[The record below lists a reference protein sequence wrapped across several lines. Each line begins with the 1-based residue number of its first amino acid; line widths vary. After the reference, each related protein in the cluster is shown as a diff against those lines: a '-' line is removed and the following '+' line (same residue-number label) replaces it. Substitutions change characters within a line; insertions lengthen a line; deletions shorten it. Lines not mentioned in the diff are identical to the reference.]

1 MCRMCARVRSAYTL
15 RKSGGYENPTW
26 SGSRARPFP
35 SDYKATTTP
44 LPPNIRS
51 AIRHS
56 FALTM
61 WLLILAG
68 LLTVS
73 VGEETSVTKK
83 TVSSAAN
90 ADDIV
95 LLEIDIKDPVKRSP
109 VSGSAIYGASPSQFV
124 IRPGDDSQE
133 LSPEY
138 LAVLRQF
145 TGVDPQSYVAR
156 PNSAPQRRP
165 LPAYAKQQQALQQA
179 YYNYRKPAVAP
190 PRPRPQLQHPQALIQ
205 AEAVAQAQATLQ
217 STRGGPSGASTYQ
230 VESYTSPKV
239 GTFEHELLQLV
250 SANQA
255 QEFNL
260 IPTQPKAAGY
270 PQQEYI
276 KATAAPGSQLHEQY
290 HIETSPPPRYPA
302 QQRVAATYQSIEQP
316 VQIQY
321 QTAQAADYSAKGA
334 ESFRPS
340 PQYEYVNDGGA
351 PLRAQV
357 SQAQIQAEAEAN
369 SRAQAQAEAQA
380 LAFQKIAQ
388 ASYQKHHEAALEQIR
403 IDHERYRQQS
413 ALEQLQQGD
422 HVSAAG
428 QAHIEGQLEPK
439 DPEAAY
445 RAKLKAQAAAEAAEA
460 RRLQTAAEYKAH
472 TDAIRQV
479 EAQQQAHVKAQEK
492 AHQDALNFERNQ
504 LRAQAQAQA
513 LAQAQAEALYK
524 VYQQSRAKANGEIL
538 AAARAQQ
545 EAKKVDPD
553 GTPVIQFLLPNTPKL
568 PAPNNYFTNDDV
580 NKYQASG
587 STYAPRSVTK
597 PDSSEPIIQE
607 QAYVQPVIN
616 QPRQVHKLKVPPT
629 QSSVY
634 VSQSGLLK
642 KSPVKSLTIEEIVD
656 QGQLNSPQIVRIP
669 SPKEQQPLTQEELS
683 ALINAGYNVTPIP
696 QTVKPTQQSYVSE
709 NTSAVY
715 YLKKQRPAV
724 RPEYVTYEEVLQR
737 PRRPTRKN
745 TPILKQDDGNASE
758 KVTFLVPLE
767 PSFGTRQPSLR
778 NNE

>member
-1 MCRMCARVRSAYTL
+1 MCRMCARVRDTL

-26 SGSRARPFP
+26 SGPRARPFP

-51 AIRHS
+51 AFRHS

-68 LLTVS
+68 LLTIS

-109 VSGSAIYGASPSQFV
+109 VSSSAIYGASPSQFV
-124 IRPGDDSQE
+124 IRHGDDSQE

-145 TGVDPQSYVAR
+145 TGTEPQPYATR
-156 PNSAPQRRP
+156 PNNAPQRRP
-165 LPAYAKQQQALQQA
+165 LPDYAKQQQTLQQA
-179 YYNYRKPAVAP
+179 YYNYRKPAVVP
-190 PRPRPQLQHPQALIQ
+190 PRPRPQLHPQALIQ
-205 AEAVAQAQATLQ
+205 AEAVAQAQAQVEAQNRAVALQ
-217 STRGGPSGASTYQ
+217 STRGPSGASTYQ
-230 VESYTSPKV
+230 VESYTSPKL
-239 GTFEHELLQLV
+239 GTFEQELLQLV

-260 IPTQPKAAGY
+260 IPTQPKTGY

-276 KATAAPGSQLHEQY
+276 KSTATPASQLPEQY
-290 HIETSPPPRYPA
+290 HIETSPPPRYPP

-321 QTAQAADYSAKGA
+321 QTAQPADYSPKGVEA
-334 ESFRPS
+334 FRPS
-340 PQYEYVNDGGA
+340 PQYDYVDDG
-351 PLRAQV
+351 AQLK
-357 SQAQIQAEAEAN
+357 AQAEAEAN
-369 SRAQAQAEAQA
+369 ARAQAQAEAQA

-388 ASYQKHHEAALEQIR
+388 ASYQKHHDAALEQIR

-413 ALEQLQQGD
+413 ALEQIQQGD
-422 HVSAAG
+422 HVSDAG
-428 QAHIEGQLEPK
+428 RAHIEGQLQPK

-460 RRLQTAAEYKAH
+460 RRLQAAAEYKAH
-472 TDAIRQV
+472 SDAIRQV

-492 AHQDALNFERNQ
+492 AHHDALNFERNQ

-524 VYQQSRAKANGEIL
+524 VYQQSRAKANSEIL
-538 AAARAQQ
+538 AAARAQA
-545 EAKKVDPD
+545 EAKKANPD
-553 GTPVIQFLLPNTPKL
+553 GTPVIQYLLPSTPKL

-587 STYAPRSVTK
+587 STYASRSVTK
-597 PDSSEPIIQE
+597 PDSSESTIQE

-616 QPRQVHKLKVPPT
+616 QPRQAHKLKVPPT

-634 VSQSGLLK
+634 ISQSGLLK

-656 QGQLNSPQIVRIP
+656 QGQLNSPQVIRVP
-669 SPKEQQPLTQEELS
+669 SPKEQQSLTQEELS
-683 ALINAGYNVTPIP
+683 ALINAGYSVTPIP
-696 QTVKPTQQSYVSE
+696 QTVKPTQPSYVPE

-737 PRRPTRKN
+737 SRRPIRKN
-745 TPILKQDDGNASE
+745 TPILKPDDANASE

-767 PSFGTRQPSLR
+767 PSFGTKQPSLR
-778 NNE
+778 SNE

>member
-1 MCRMCARVRSAYTL
+1 MC
-15 RKSGGYENPTW
+15 K
-26 SGSRARPFP
+26 F
-35 SDYKATTTP
+35 
-44 LPPNIRS
+44 
-51 AIRHS
+51 
-56 FALTM
+56 
-61 WLLILAG
+61 
-68 LLTVS
+68 
-73 VGEETSVTKK
+73 
-83 TVSSAAN
+83 
-90 ADDIV
+90 
-95 LLEIDIKDPVKRSP
+95 
-109 VSGSAIYGASPSQFV
+109 Q
-124 IRPGDDSQE
+124 

-145 TGVDPQSYVAR
+145 TGTEPYTVR
-156 PNSAPQRRP
+156 PNAGPQRRP

-179 YYNYRKPAVAP
+179 YYNYRKPAVVP
-190 PRPRPQLQHPQALIQ
+190 PRPRPQLHPQALIQ
-205 AEAVAQAQATLQ
+205 AEAVAQAQAQVQAQVQAQNHALQ
-217 STRGGPSGASTYQ
+217 STRGPSGASTYQ
-230 VESYTSPKV
+230 VESYTSPKL
-239 GTFEHELLQLV
+239 GTFEQELLQLV

-260 IPTQPKAAGY
+260 IPTQPKTGY
-270 PQQEYI
+270 PQQEYV
-276 KATAAPGSQLHEQY
+276 KSTAASASPLPEQY
-290 HIETSPPPRYPA
+290 HIETSPPPRYPP
-302 QQRVAATYQSIEQP
+302 QPSIQRVAATYQSIEQP

-321 QTAQAADYSAKGA
+321 QTAQAPDYSAKGV

-340 PQYEYVNDGGA
+340 PQYDYVGGGTQLKA
-351 PLRAQV
+351 H
-357 SQAQIQAEAEAN
+357 QAQIQAEAEAN
-369 SRAQAQAEAQA
+369 ARAQAQAEAQA

-388 ASYQKHHEAALEQIR
+388 ASYQKHQDAALEQIR

-413 ALEQLQQGD
+413 ALEQIQQGD

-428 QAHIEGQLEPK
+428 QAHIEGQLQPK

-460 RRLQTAAEYKAH
+460 RRLQTEAEYKAH
-472 TDAIRQV
+472 SDAIRQV

-513 LAQAQAEALYK
+513 LAEAQAAALYK
-524 VYQQSRAKANGEIL
+524 VYQQSRAKANSEIL
-538 AAARAQQ
+538 AAARAQT
-545 EAKKVDPD
+545 EAKKIDPD
-553 GTPVIQFLLPNTPKL
+553 GTPVIQYLLPSTPKL

-597 PDSSEPIIQE
+597 PDSSESAVQE

-656 QGQLNSPQIVRIP
+656 QGQLNTPQVVRIP

-683 ALINAGYNVTPIP
+683 ALINAGYSVTPIP

-709 NTSAVY
+709 NTSALY

-724 RPEYVTYEEVLQR
+724 RPEYITYEEVL

-745 TPILKQDDGNASE
+745 TPILKQDDANVSE

-767 PSFGTRQPSLR
+767 PNFGTRQSSLR
-778 NNE
+778 SNE

>member
-1 MCRMCARVRSAYTL
+1 M
-15 RKSGGYENPTW
+15 
-26 SGSRARPFP
+26 
-35 SDYKATTTP
+35 
-44 LPPNIRS
+44 
-51 AIRHS
+51 
-56 FALTM
+56 
-61 WLLILAG
+61 
-68 LLTVS
+68 
-73 VGEETSVTKK
+73 
-83 TVSSAAN
+83 
-90 ADDIV
+90 
-95 LLEIDIKDPVKRSP
+95 
-109 VSGSAIYGASPSQFV
+109 
-124 IRPGDDSQE
+124 
-133 LSPEY
+133 
-138 LAVLRQF
+138 LRQF
-145 TGVDPQSYVAR
+145 TGTEPQAYNTR
-156 PNSAPQRRP
+156 PNNAPHRRP
-165 LPAYAKQQQALQQA
+165 LPAYAKQQQALQQT
-179 YYNYRKPAVAP
+179 YYNYRKPAVVP
-190 PRPRPQLQHPQALIQ
+190 PRPRPQLHPQALVQ
-205 AEAVAQAQATLQ
+205 AEAVAQAQAHIEAQNRVVALQ
-217 STRGGPSGASTYQ
+217 STRGPSGASTYQ
-230 VESYTSPKV
+230 VESYTSPKL
-239 GTFEHELLQLV
+239 GTFEQELLQLV

-260 IPTQPKAAGY
+260 IPTQPKTGY

-276 KATAAPGSQLHEQY
+276 KSTATPAVVPQLSEQY
-290 HIETSPPPRYPA
+290 HIETSPPPRYPP
-302 QQRVAATYQSIEQP
+302 QRVAATYQSIEQP

-321 QTAQAADYSAKGA
+321 QTAQAADYSAKGVQP
-334 ESFRPS
+334 FRPS
-340 PQYEYVNDGGA
+340 PQYDYVDDG
-351 PLRAQV
+351 AQLKTH
-357 SQAQIQAEAEAN
+357 QAHAQAEAEAN
-369 SRAQAQAEAQA
+369 ARAQAQAEAQA

-388 ASYQKHHEAALEQIR
+388 ASYQKHHEAAIEQIR

-413 ALEQLQQGD
+413 ALEQIQQGD
-422 HVSAAG
+422 QVSEAG
-428 QAHIEGQLEPK
+428 RAHIDGQLQPK

-460 RRLQTAAEYKAH
+460 RRLQAEAEYKAH
-472 TDAIRQV
+472 SDAIRQV

-492 AHQDALNFERNQ
+492 AHHDALNFERNQ

-524 VYQQSRAKANGEIL
+524 AYQQSRAKANSEIL
-538 AAARAQQ
+538 AAAKAQT
-545 EAKKVDPD
+545 EAKKIDPD
-553 GTPVIQFLLPNTPKL
+553 GTPVIQYLLPSTPKL

-597 PDSSEPIIQE
+597 PESSESTIQE

-642 KSPVKSLTIEEIVD
+642 KSPVKSLTIEEIID
-656 QGQLNSPQIVRIP
+656 PGQLNSPQVVRIP
-669 SPKEQQPLTQEELS
+669 SPKDQQSLTQEELS
-683 ALINAGYNVTPIP
+683 VLVNAGYSVTPIP
-696 QTVKPTQQSYVSE
+696 QTVKPTQQSYAPE

-745 TPILKQDDGNASE
+745 IPILKQDDANASE
-758 KVTFLVPLE
+758 KVTYLVPLE

>member
-1 MCRMCARVRSAYTL
+1 M
-15 RKSGGYENPTW
+15 
-26 SGSRARPFP
+26 
-35 SDYKATTTP
+35 
-44 LPPNIRS
+44 
-51 AIRHS
+51 
-56 FALTM
+56 
-61 WLLILAG
+61 
-68 LLTVS
+68 
-73 VGEETSVTKK
+73 
-83 TVSSAAN
+83 
-90 ADDIV
+90 
-95 LLEIDIKDPVKRSP
+95 
-109 VSGSAIYGASPSQFV
+109 
-124 IRPGDDSQE
+124 
-133 LSPEY
+133 
-138 LAVLRQF
+138 AVLRQF
-145 TGVDPQSYVAR
+145 PGTEPQPYAVRA
-156 PNSAPQRRP
+156 NTPQRRP

-179 YYNYRKPAVAP
+179 YYNYRKPAVVP
-190 PRPRPQLQHPQALIQ
+190 PRPRPQLHPQALIQ
-205 AEAVAQAQATLQ
+205 AEAVAQAQAQVEAQNHALQ
-217 STRGGPSGASTYQ
+217 STRGPSGASTYQ
-230 VESYTSPKV
+230 VESYTSPKL
-239 GTFEHELLQLV
+239 GTFEQELLQLV

-260 IPTQPKAAGY
+260 IPTQPKTGY
-270 PQQEYI
+270 PQQEYV
-276 KATAAPGSQLHEQY
+276 KSTAAPASPLPGQY
-290 HIETSPPPRYPA
+290 HIETSPPPRYPS

-321 QTAQAADYSAKGA
+321 QTAQAPDYSAKGV

-340 PQYEYVNDGGA
+340 PQYDYVNGGTQLKA
-351 PLRAQV
+351 H
-357 SQAQIQAEAEAN
+357 QAQIQAEAEAN
-369 SRAQAQAEAQA
+369 ARAQAQAEAQA

-388 ASYQKHHEAALEQIR
+388 ASYQKHQDAALEQIR
-403 IDHERYRQQS
+403 IDHERYRQQQS
-413 ALEQLQQGD
+413 ALEQIQQGD
-422 HVSAAG
+422 HVSEAG

-460 RRLQTAAEYKAH
+460 RRLQTEAEYKAH
-472 TDAIRQV
+472 SDAIRQV

-545 EAKKVDPD
+545 EAKKIDPD
-553 GTPVIQFLLPNTPKL
+553 GTPVIQYLLPNTPKL

-597 PDSSEPIIQE
+597 PDSSESTIQE

-629 QSSVY
+629 QASVY

-656 QGQLNSPQIVRIP
+656 QGQLNSPQVVRIP

-683 ALINAGYNVTPIP
+683 ALINAGYSVTPIP
-696 QTVKPTQQSYVSE
+696 QTVKPTQQSYVPE

-724 RPEYVTYEEVLQR
+724 RPEYITYEEVLQR

-745 TPILKQDDGNASE
+745 TPILKQDDANVSE

-767 PSFGTRQPSLR
+767 PNFGTRQSSLR
-778 NNE
+778 SNE